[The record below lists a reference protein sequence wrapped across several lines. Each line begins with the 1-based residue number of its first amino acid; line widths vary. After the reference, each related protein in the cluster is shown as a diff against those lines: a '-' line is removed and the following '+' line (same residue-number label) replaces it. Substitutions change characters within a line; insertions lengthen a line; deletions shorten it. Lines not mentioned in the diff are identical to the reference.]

1 MAFLT
6 RLKEEKE
13 KLDLQIQKSQIKI
26 ADLSQVIEDIED
38 QKTKQK
44 REYQKEIAK
53 IGKLIEQQKGGKYN
67 PNECKIKQL
76 QLQLRYVTKFNTI
89 FIFEDFYF
97 QTTKIREGFK
107 KEGKF
112 LVGGEDKRCKSE
124 PLEPDLA

>member
-13 KLDLQIQKSQIKI
+13 KLDLQIQKSQIEI
-26 ADLSQVIEDIED
+26 ADLIQVIEDTED

-76 QLQLRYVTKFNTI
+76 KIQLRYH
-89 FIFEDFYF
+89 
-97 QTTKIREGFK
+97 KIK
-107 KEGKF
+107 KKIKNI
-112 LVGGEDKRCKSE
+112 LQSKSKSE
-124 PLEPDLA
+124 YTFWGG